1 MFVLTFSYYATKSV
15 KVSLYLINR
24 RKIDRKLKP
33 NNVQVLKKKRNINHD
48 KHKIMILVLGIN
60 DRHLRS
66 QWAVSRTVFQNKIRK
81 NKSQTL
87 RFDYQNG
94 SIFFFQFFLLLTQS
108 PRRKY
113 IRSYSP
119 MAQLAT
125 R

>member
-1 MFVLTFSYYATKSV
+1 MFDLTFSYYATKSV

-48 KHKIMILVLGIN
+48 KHKIMILVLRVN
-60 DRHLRS
+60 DRHLS
-66 QWAVSRTVFQNKIRK
+66 GQWAVSRTVFQNKIRK

-94 SIFFFQFFLLLTQS
+94 SIFFFQFFLLLTHS